1 MKKVFFTLI
10 LCCLLCPPSW
20 AEKSLKKYEEECL
33 SIIDAPKVRVTAAYG
48 KLKYDHQQNGAYLK
62 RETQKKYR
70 EQNTRMPDEFT
81 PIGLTK
87 VRDGF
92 DFNMTVSQIDIS
104 NGYSCLYPEAINTHL
119 GYYNPTIYIMK
130 GLKKDSCLYN
140 LAVRHEKTHMQIY
153 IEALD
158 YFLPAFKAKAENLFP
173 ALGVKIIK
181 RKNSF
186 SRQDAE
192 ELNNLYLNTLKN
204 DVDKWRKEVEAEQ
217 MKLDSVENYTI
228 ENRLCQELEK

>member
-10 LCCLLCPPSW
+10 LCCLLCRQAW
-20 AEKSLKKYEEECL
+20 TQENLKKYEEECL
-33 SIIDAPKVRVTAAYG
+33 SIINAPKIRVTSAYG
-48 KLKYDHQQNGAYLK
+48 KLKYDYTQNETYLK
-62 RETQKKYR
+62 RETQKKYK
-70 EQNTRMPDEFT
+70 EQKAEMPKDFL

-92 DFNMTVSQIDIS
+92 DFNMTVGQIDIS
-104 NGYSCLYPEAINTHL
+104 NGHSCIYPEEINAHL
-119 GYYNPTIYIMK
+119 GYYNPTIYITK
-130 GLKKDSCLYN
+130 SLKEDSCLFK

-158 YFLPAFKAKAENLFP
+158 YFLPEFKAKTENLFP

-192 ELNNLYLNTLKN
+192 ELNNLYLTTLKKY
-204 DVDKWRKEVEAEQ
+204 VDSWRQEIENEQ

-228 ENRLCQELEK
+228 ENRICQELEK